1 VQLPQ
6 QCSVEGDFVRL
17 LGDADTEGLGEPGG
31 RGGAFGT
38 ELVGEFGGLKEGVL
52 AKGKVS
58 VGLHDTCHMIRLG
71 QEGIGIGRW
80 EE

>member
-6 QCSVEGDFVRL
+6 QCSVEGNLVRL

-58 VGLHDTCHMIRLG
+58 VDLHDTWHMIRVG
-71 QEGIGIGRW
+71 EEGIGIGRW